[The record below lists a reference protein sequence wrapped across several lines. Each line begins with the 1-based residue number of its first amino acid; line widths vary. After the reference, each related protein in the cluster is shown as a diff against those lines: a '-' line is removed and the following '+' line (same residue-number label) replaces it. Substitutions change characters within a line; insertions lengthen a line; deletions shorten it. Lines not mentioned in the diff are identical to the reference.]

1 MSFYDREHFIERQE
15 MTNAKVESRGKACFD
30 MTEAQ
35 HLGLERSDNP
45 KTREERRRLS
55 HLHST
60 TRIPKTELLK
70 LIT

>member
-1 MSFYDREHFIERQE
+1 MSIYDRELLIERQE

-45 KTREERRRLS
+45 KTKDKSFLFGY
-55 HLHST
+55 
-60 TRIPKTELLK
+60 PNP
-70 LIT
+70 